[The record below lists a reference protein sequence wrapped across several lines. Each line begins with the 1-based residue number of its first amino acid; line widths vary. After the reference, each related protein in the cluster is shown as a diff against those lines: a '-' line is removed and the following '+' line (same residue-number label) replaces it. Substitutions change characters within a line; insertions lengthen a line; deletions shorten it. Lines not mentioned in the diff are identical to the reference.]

1 MGSDP
6 APLTRTPVSSYGRGP
21 CGAVTAQ
28 HYLFSLGENKGEV
41 LINYL
46 PAGLHPLCIVLRL
59 FDFDN
64 ITWLIGTES
73 SGNKCLG
80 VVYPRLVFFFSTAQ
94 KPKGWTFSLY
104 NVLYRNMLHTCR
116 NTAVNITRQ

>member
-6 APLTRTPVSSYGRGP
+6 ASRTRTPVSSYGRGP

-64 ITWLIGTES
+64 ITWLIGTEG
-73 SGNKCLG
+73 SGNKSLG
-80 VVYPRLVFFFSTAQ
+80 VVYLRLVFFSQHKNQEGGPFVYIMSYIEACYTSAE
-94 KPKGWTFSLY
+94 
-104 NVLYRNMLHTCR
+104 
-116 NTAVNITRQ
+116 TRR